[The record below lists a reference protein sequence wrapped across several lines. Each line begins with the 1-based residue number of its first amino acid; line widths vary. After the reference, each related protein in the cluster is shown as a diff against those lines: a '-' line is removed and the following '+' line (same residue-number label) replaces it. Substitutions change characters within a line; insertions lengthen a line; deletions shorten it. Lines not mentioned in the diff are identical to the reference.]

1 MKYYIFILSV
11 LCCISTLHSQNKKI
25 IIRKEVQSQTQIKPD
40 VTISGYD
47 GCRHKT
53 NEIILDKHLRL
64 NNNPNGLVIVSFMV
78 TFIKNS
84 TLTEFKCLSDSLSQ
98 EVLDHMKTL
107 VYSNSPNFHID
118 YIKAVNSKKDTL
130 LLHPIAFALTN

>member
-1 MKYYIFILSV
+1 MTNLN
-11 LCCISTLHSQNKKI
+11 SQNKKI
-25 IIRKEVQSQTQIKPD
+25 IVRKEVESQTQVKPN

-47 GCRHKT
+47 CGRRKT
-53 NEIILDKHLRL
+53 SEVIKDKHLRL

-84 TLTEFKCLSDSLSQ
+84 ILTEFKCLSDSLSQ
-98 EVLDHMKTL
+98 EVLDNIKTL

-118 YIKAVNSKKDTL
+118 NIKAVNSKKDTI
-130 LLHPIAFALTN
+130 LLHPIVFALTN

>member
-11 LCCISTLHSQNKKI
+11 LCCVTNLNSQNKKI
-25 IIRKEVQSQTQIKPD
+25 IIRKEVESQAQVRPD

-47 GCRHKT
+47 CCRHKT
-53 NEIILDKHLRL
+53 NEITKDKHLRL
-64 NNNPNGLVIVSFMV
+64 NNNPNGLVIISFMV

-84 TLTEFKCLSDSLSQ
+84 TLTEFKCISDSLSQ

-118 YIKAVNSKKDTL
+118 NIKAVNNKNDTIL
-130 LLHPIAFALTN
+130 LRPIAFALTN